1 MLIAGMRY
9 VAALIGLSF
18 TVCLTGCGEQ
28 REQSRPPNP
37 TSAVAVP
44 DLQGVN
50 LDEAEERLDSLGIG
64 YSVDSGDD
72 EVVFEHLWTVCYQLP
87 EPGANAR
94 FVELTVEHVCDD

>member
-1 MLIAGMRY
+1 MRY
-9 VAALIGLSF
+9 ATALIGLLF
-18 TVCLTGCGEQ
+18 ALCLTACGEE
-28 REQSRPPNP
+28 RKPSRPATPP
-37 TSAVAVP
+37 AATTVP
-44 DLQGVN
+44 ALEGVN

-72 EVVFEHLWTVCYQLP
+72 EVVFEHLWTVCYQSP